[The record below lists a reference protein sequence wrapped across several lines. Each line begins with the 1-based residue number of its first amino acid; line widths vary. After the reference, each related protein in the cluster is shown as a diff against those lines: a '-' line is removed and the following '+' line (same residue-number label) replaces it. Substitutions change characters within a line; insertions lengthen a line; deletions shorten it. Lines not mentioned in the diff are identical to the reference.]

1 MEQVTRAALER
12 VESSGIIFLDEIDKI
27 AGRESGHGPDVSRE
41 GVQRDILPIV
51 EGTTV
56 NTRHGFVRTDHILFI
71 AAGAFHV
78 SKPSDLIPSCKAG
91 FRSAWS

>member
-1 MEQVTRAALER
+1 MARAAIER
-12 VESSGIIFLDEIDKI
+12 VEVSGIIFLDEIDKI

-56 NTRHGFVRTDHILFI
+56 NSRYGMVRTDHILLSRRARFT
-71 AAGAFHV
+71 FQN
-78 SKPSDLIPSCKAG
+78 LLT
-91 FRSAWS
+91 

>member
-1 MEQVTRAALER
+1 
-12 VESSGIIFLDEIDKI
+12 
-27 AGRESGHGPDVSRE
+27 
-41 GVQRDILPIV
+41 VQRDILPIV

-78 SKPSDLIPSCKAG
+78 SKPATFCPGAKVKSSTSGLSSTRWKLRPCSSNHALG
-91 FRSAWS
+91 FDT

>member
-1 MEQVTRAALER
+1 M
-12 VESSGIIFLDEIDKI
+12 GILFIDEVDKI

-56 NTRHGFVRTDHILFI
+56 NTRYGICLLYTSR
-71 AAGAFHV
+71 
-78 SKPSDLIPSCKAG
+78 
-91 FRSAWS
+91 R